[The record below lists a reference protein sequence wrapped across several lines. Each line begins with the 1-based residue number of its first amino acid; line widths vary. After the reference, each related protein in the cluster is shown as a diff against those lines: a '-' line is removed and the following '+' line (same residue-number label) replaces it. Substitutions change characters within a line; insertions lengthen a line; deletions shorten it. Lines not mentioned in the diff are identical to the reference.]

1 MIRQWALPLA
11 VLPLA
16 WSTVA
21 YASAES
27 LTGRDVALALIGIVL
42 GLIGA
47 YVKGMERGLER
58 RLDQLGKDIEKQA
71 TKIGSIGETMFR
83 DYQPKSEMSAAMAPL
98 HESIGRVEGAV
109 TSLHKRMDR
118 HLTGRADG

>member
-27 LTGRDVALALIGIVL
+27 LTGRDVALALIGM
-42 GLIGA
+42 

-109 TSLHKRMDR
+109 SSLHKRMDR
-118 HLTGRADG
+118 HLTVRADG